1 MGPNFLECDREQAL
15 LLPPSLREGLPGGDL
30 AGVVIDAV
38 ERLDLTA
45 FYAAYRLDGQ
55 GRAAHEPSMMVAL
68 LLYSYA
74 VGERSSRRI
83 ERRCVEDV
91 ATRVICANR
100 APDHTTIARFR
111 QRHEDA
117 LAELFGEVLWLC
129 AEAGLVRVGV
139 IAVDGTKVQANA
151 SHHATRDY
159 EQIAKEIL
167 EHADAVDAE
176 EDERFGDARGDE
188 LPEQLSTPEGRQRW
202 LRDARR
208 RLDDKRAREARPI
221 PGPRPKRLKEAKRRL
236 EEDHQVQLDANA
248 RLRGLPPPRA
258 DEERAAAGGAQ
269 SAQALATARG
279 AGGQDQPQRSGFAQ
293 RQDAARVGAGLQRAG
308 GHHGRSDRH
317 RRRGGRRL
325 PGLRAPR
332 ADGQRRPGR
341 ARLRR
346 RRRQSRRRTRRRR
359 LLAPGPNATPHGR
372 RSAGPRPARR
382 QQAQRRTP
390 GLAGRALH
398 VHAQSPLNRA
408 GRRALRPA
416 PGHDRARLR
425 PHQVQP
431 PLRPI
436 PQTRQIGLQVGMAA
450 HQRHPQPAEAL
461 EARRGAVA
469 RLKRD
474 RAIRRRHLPRLAS
487 RLTAARRPASSAVSQ
502 QPPWIGA
509 VSASWLL
516 FTDAGAGRAPIARR
530 RALAARPR
538 REPARAGALSRVE
551 LESESGRDRR

>member
-1 MGPNFLECDREQAL
+1 MGPNFLECDRDQVL
-15 LLPPSLREGLPGGDL
+15 LLPPSLREWLPPGHL
-30 AGVVIDAV
+30 AWFVIDAV

-45 FYAAYRLDGQ
+45 FYRAYRLDGQ
-55 GRAAHEPSMMVAL
+55 GRAAHEPAMMVAL

-248 RLRGLPPPRA
+248 AYEDYRR
-258 DEERAAAGGAQ
+258 
-269 SAQALATARG
+269 
-279 AGGQDQPQRSGFAQ
+279 
-293 RQDAARVGAGLQRAG
+293 
-308 GHHGRSDRH
+308 HGRMKN
-317 RRRGGRRL
+317 GRRL
-325 PGLRAPR
+325 GAHSPPKPWQPPAAPEGKINLSDLDSR
-332 ADGQRRPGR
+332 NVKTPRGWVQGYNAQAVTTADQIVIAAEVAVASPDFGHLEPMVNAAQAELDYAGVADSLDVVLADAGYWHQVQMQRLMADGLQVLVPPDANKRKGERPGWQGG
-341 ARLRR
+341 LYTFMRR
-346 RRRQSRRRTRRRR
+346 VLSTE
-359 LLAPGPNATPHGR
+359 PGGELY
-372 RSAGPRPARR
+372 ARR
-382 QQAQRRTP
+382 QGMIEPVFGHTKFNRRC
-390 GLAGRALH
+390 
-398 VHAQSPLNRA
+398 
-408 GRRALRPA
+408 
-416 PGHDRARLR
+416 DRFL
-425 PHQVQP
+425 
-431 PLRPI
+431 
-436 PQTRQIGLQVGMAA
+436 
-450 HQRHPQPAEAL
+450 
-461 EARRGAVA
+461 RRGRSACRSEW
-469 RLKRD
+469 RLINATHNLLKLYK
-474 RAIRRRHLPRLAS
+474 HT
-487 RLTAARRPASSAVSQ
+487 TAPSPA
-502 QPPWIGA
+502 
-509 VSASWLL
+509 
-516 FTDAGAGRAPIARR
+516 
-530 RALAARPR
+530 
-538 REPARAGALSRVE
+538 
-551 LESESGRDRR
+551 